1 MSILHNIIPSSQR
14 SFDYIGASSNFVADS
29 RHAALVLFNGA
40 KLRLLDIN
48 NWTKLYEGSHTE
60 FRLTDRYGNLLQT
73 STPNVGDLIRM
84 RLPILPNTSEE
95 RFGWVRIENFES
107 TKDLL
112 KDEDMFGFCVRPV
125 DGPLDMNS
133 VDADYKYNSEVISY
147 FLLFRKA
154 STIMA
159 IERDRDQMAHGSSPS
174 LVKKMKNI
182 LNEIMAAMKLSRS
195 RWTRLMDGLLKPSF
209 N

>member
-1 MSILHNIIPSSQR
+1 MSILHNIIPASQR

-73 STPNVGDLIRM
+73 STPHVGDLIRM
-84 RLPILPNTSEE
+84 RLPILPNSSEE

-125 DGPLDMNS
+125 DGPLDVDS
-133 VDADYKYNSEVISY
+133 VDDYKYNSEVISY

-174 LVKKMKNI
+174 LVKKIKNI
-182 LNEIMAAMKLSRS
+182 LHEILASMKLSRS

>member
-1 MSILHNIIPSSQR
+1 MSLLQHIIPSQER
-14 SFDYIGASSNFVADS
+14 FDYIGASSNFVADS

-48 NWTKLYEGSHTE
+48 NWTKLYNGSHTE
-60 FRLTDRYGNLLQT
+60 FRLTDKYGSLLQT
-73 STPNVGDLIRM
+73 SVPNVGDLIRM
-84 RLPILPNTSEE
+84 RLPILPGSSEE

-125 DGPLDMNS
+125 EGPLNMNL
-133 VDADYKYNSEVISY
+133 ADDDHSYNSEVVSY

-159 IERDRDQMAHGSSPS
+159 IERDRDQMAYGVSSS
-174 LVKKMKNI
+174 LLKKMKAVLHEI
-182 LNEIMAAMKLSRS
+182 LAAMRLSKS
-195 RWTRLMDGLLKPSF
+195 RWSRLMTGLLKPSF

>member
-1 MSILHNIIPSSQR
+1 MSILNPIIPQQKGL
-14 SFDYIGASSNFVADS
+14 DYIGASSNFNANS
-29 RHAALVLFNGA
+29 RHEALVLFNSA

-48 NWTKLYEGSHTE
+48 NWTKLNEVSHNE
-60 FRLTDRYGNLLQT
+60 FRLTDKYGNFLQ
-73 STPNVGDLIRM
+73 SSAPQVGDLIRM
-84 RLPILPNTSEE
+84 RLPILTDDSIT

-112 KDEDMFGFCVRPV
+112 KDEDTFGFCVRPI
-125 DGPLDMNS
+125 DGPMEIDA
-133 VDADYKYNSEVISY
+133 VDAHHTYNSEVISY

-159 IERDRDQMAHGSSPS
+159 IERDREN
-174 LVKKMKNI
+174 MKNGTMPSWLKRMRNVIHEI
-182 LNEIMAAMKLSRS
+182 LTTMKLYRS
-195 RWTRLMDGLLKPSF
+195 PWTRLVNNLLKPSF

>member
-1 MSILHNIIPSSQR
+1 MSLLQHIIPSHTG
-14 SFDYIGASSNFVADS
+14 FEYIGASSNFVADS

-60 FRLTDRYGNLLQT
+60 FRLTDKYGNLLQT
-73 STPNVGDLIRM
+73 SVPNVGDLIRM
-84 RLPILPNTSEE
+84 RLPILAGSSEE

-107 TKDLL
+107 TKDLF

-125 DGPLDMNS
+125 DGPLHMDT
-133 VDADYKYNSEVISY
+133 VDEDHAYSSEVISY

-159 IERDRDQMAHGSSPS
+159 IERDRDQMANGTTPS
-174 LVKKMKNI
+174 LLKKMKAI
-182 LNEIMAAMKLSRS
+182 LHEILATMRLSKS
-195 RWTRLMDGLLKPSF
+195 RWSRLMTGLLKPSF

>member
-1 MSILHNIIPSSQR
+1 MSLLQHIIPSQQR
-14 SFDYIGASSNFVADS
+14 FDYIGASSNFVADS

-48 NWTKLYEGSHTE
+48 NWTKLYNGSHTE
-60 FRLTDRYGNLLQT
+60 FRLTDKYGSLLQT
-73 STPNVGDLIRM
+73 SVPNVGDLIRM
-84 RLPILPNTSEE
+84 RLPILPGSSEE

-125 DGPLDMNS
+125 EGPLNMNL
-133 VDADYKYNSEVISY
+133 ADDDHSYNSEVVSY

-159 IERDRDQMAHGSSPS
+159 IERDRDQMAYGVSSS
-174 LVKKMKNI
+174 LLKKMKAVLHEI
-182 LNEIMAAMKLSRS
+182 LAAMRLSKS
-195 RWTRLMDGLLKPSF
+195 RWSRLMTGLLKPSF